1 MHERLEGKGKKKM
14 TRESKKYNKS
24 IGVGSLLA
32 GGALCVLAGASI
44 GSAIENYPAAGR
56 TVPVAASADAVRNL
70 PNFAELAKRLGPS
83 VVNVSTTQVRRMAQG
98 APAPFDQGD
107 PRNDL
112 LERFFGGRIPRGA
125 QPGPQPRQGGM
136 GSGFIIDNNGTILTN
151 YHVVGNAQKINV
163 TLSDGKSYEA
173 KVIGTDQ
180 KTDIAVIKIDA
191 GRDLPA
197 AALGDSDR
205 LEVGEWV
212 IAIGNPFGLDHTVTS
227 GIVSAKGRQIGAGP
241 YDNFIQTDASI
252 NPGNSGGP
260 LLNLR
265 GEVVGINTAIFS
277 QSGGNIGIGFAIP
290 TNSVKDLLPQLRDK
304 GRVVRGYL
312 GTTVQK
318 ITPEIADSLGL
329 KQGGGALVADVLKGG
344 PAEKAG
350 LKAGDVIVEFDKKEI
365 KDSSDL
371 PAAVARVA
379 PGTSVQLKVTRDGK
393 QISLPITVGEL
404 KDNEVVASSGQES
417 DLGLTVQPLT
427 PDMAQ
432 SLGLERAEGLVVASV
447 KPGSAA
453 DEAGLRSGDVI
464 TQVNRRPVKNLADYN
479 REISRTEKSKSVL
492 FLVRRGES
500 SVFLALKR

>member
-1 MHERLEGKGKKKM
+1 MVGRLTNYKK
-14 TRESKKYNKS
+14 TIS
-24 IGVGSLLA
+24 IASLLA
-32 GGALCVLAGASI
+32 GSTFCVLAGVGI
-44 GSAIENYPAAGR
+44 GAGIENHPSADR
-56 TVPVAASADAVRNL
+56 TIPVAGSTEAVRGL
-70 PNFAELAKRLGPS
+70 PNFADLAKRVGPS
-83 VVNVSTTQVRRMAQG
+83 VVNVSTTQIRKMAQDM
-98 APAPFDQGD
+98 PSPFDQGD

-112 LERFFGGRIPRGA
+112 LERFFGGRIPRG
-125 QPGPQPRQGGM
+125 PQRQNGV
-136 GSGFIIDNNGTILTN
+136 GSGFIIDHNGTILTN
-151 YHVVGNAQKINV
+151 YHVVNNAQKVSV
-163 TLSDGKSYEA
+163 TLSDGKSYDA
-173 KVIGTDQ
+173 KVIGKDE

-197 AALGDSDR
+197 VTLGDSDR

-212 IAIGNPFGLDHTVTS
+212 MAIGNPFGLDHTVTS

-290 TNSVKDLLPQLRDK
+290 TNSVKDLLPQLKDK

-329 KQGGGALVADVLKGG
+329 KQNAGALVADVVKGG

-350 LKAGDVIVEFDKKEI
+350 VKAGDIIVEFDRKEI

-371 PAAVARVA
+371 PAAVARLA
-379 PGTSVQLKVTRDGK
+379 PGTAAQLKIVREGK
-393 QISLPITVGEL
+393 QISLPITVGEM
-404 KDNEVVASSGQES
+404 KDSEVVASAGQES
-417 DLGLTVQPLT
+417 ELGLTVQPVT
-427 PDMAQ
+427 PDIAQ

-479 REISRTEKSKSVL
+479 REISRNEKSKSVL

>member
-1 MHERLEGKGKKKM
+1 M
-14 TRESKKYNKS
+14 TREGKPYNKT
-24 IGVGSLLA
+24 IGVGSLIA

-56 TVPVAASADAVRNL
+56 AVPVAASADAIRSL
-70 PNFAELAKRLGPS
+70 PNFVELAKRVGPS

-98 APAPFDQGD
+98 APAPFGQGD

-112 LERFFGGRIPRGA
+112 LERFFGGRIPRGP
-125 QPGPQPRQGGM
+125 QPGPPPRQGGV

-163 TLSDGKSYEA
+163 TLADGKSYEA

-197 AALGDSDR
+197 VGLGDSDR

-212 IAIGNPFGLDHTVTS
+212 IAIGNPFGLDNTVTS

-290 TNSVKDLLPQLRDK
+290 TNSVKDLLPQLKDK

-318 ITPEIADSLGL
+318 ITPEIAESLSL
-329 KQGGGALVADVLKGG
+329 KQTTGALVADVVKGG

-350 LKAGDVIVEFDKKEI
+350 IKPGDIIVEFDKKEI

-371 PAAVARVA
+371 PSVVARVT
-379 PGTSVQLKVTRDGK
+379 PGTAVQLKVLREGK
-393 QISLPITVGEL
+393 QLSLPITVGEL
-404 KDNEVVASSGQES
+404 EDNEVVASTGQES
-417 DLGLTVQPLT
+417 ELGLTVQPLT

>member
-1 MHERLEGKGKKKM
+1 MFEKLTRTKKNVSV
-14 TRESKKYNKS
+14 TSLV
-24 IGVGSLLA
+24 VGSVVA
-32 GGALCVLAGASI
+32 VLAGATVTGAI
-44 GSAIENYPAAGR
+44 DNNYGSKNS
-56 TVPVAASADAVRNL
+56 TLLVAAAADPIRSL
-70 PNFAELAKRLGPS
+70 PNFTELAKRVGPS
-83 VVNVSTTQVRRMAQG
+83 VVNVSTTQVRRPAQG
-98 APAPFDQGD
+98 QPSPFGPGD
-107 PRNDL
+107 PRNEL
-112 LERFFGGRIPRGA
+112 LERFFGGRIPRG
-125 QPGPQPRQGGM
+125 PQRQNGV
-136 GSGFIIDNNGTILTN
+136 GSGFIIDANGTILTN
-151 YHVVGNAQKINV
+151 YHVVGEAEKISV
-163 TLSDGKSYEA
+163 TLSDGKHFDA
-173 KVIGTDQ
+173 KVIGKDQ

-197 AALGDSDR
+197 VTLGDSDG

-212 IAIGNPFGLDHTVTS
+212 IAIGNPFGLDHTITS

-277 QSGGNIGIGFAIP
+277 QTGGNIGIGFAIP

-329 KQGGGALVADVLKGG
+329 KQREGALVADVVQGG

-379 PGTSVQLKVTRDGK
+379 PGTSVQLRIARDGK

-404 KDNEVVASSGQES
+404 KDNEVAAPAGQEGE
-417 DLGLTVQPLT
+417 LGLAVQPLT
-427 PDMAQ
+427 PEMAQ

-479 REISRTEKSKSVL
+479 REISRSEKGKSML

>member
-1 MHERLEGKGKKKM
+1 MTER
-14 TRESKKYNKS
+14 SKQDRKS
-24 IGVGSLLA
+24 MRIGALLA
-32 GGALCVLAGASI
+32 GGAFCLLAGVGMGDALD
-44 GSAIENYPAAGR
+44 NHPATGR
-56 TVPVAASADAVRNL
+56 TVPVAASADAVRSL
-70 PNFAELAKRLGPS
+70 PNFTELAKRVGPS
-83 VVNVSTTQVRRMAQG
+83 VVNVSTTQTRRMTQG
-98 APAPFDQGD
+98 APSPFGQGD

-112 LERFFGGRIPRGA
+112 LERFFGGPMPRGQ
-125 QPGPQPRQGGM
+125 QPGPRQGI
-136 GSGFIIDNNGTILTN
+136 GSGFIIESNGTILTN
-151 YHVVGNAQKINV
+151 HHVVGNTQKINV
-163 TLSDGKSYEA
+163 TLSDGKSYDA
-173 KVIGTDQ
+173 KVIGADP

-191 GRDLPA
+191 GRSLPA
-197 AALGDSDR
+197 VSLGDSDR

-212 IAIGNPFGLDHTVTS
+212 VAIGNPFGLDHTVTS
-227 GIVSAKGRQIGAGP
+227 GIVSAKGRQLGAGP
-241 YDNFIQTDASI
+241 YDDFIQTDASI

-260 LLNLR
+260 LLNLQ

-329 KQGGGALVADVLKGG
+329 ERRGGALVADVVAGG

-350 LKAGDVIVEFDKKEI
+350 LKPGDVIVEFNKKEI

-371 PAAVARVA
+371 PAAVARVS
-379 PGTSVQLKVTRDGK
+379 PGTSAQLKIARDGK

-404 KDNEVVASSGQES
+404 KDNELAAAADEEGEF
-417 DLGLTVQPLT
+417 GLAVQPLT
-427 PDMAQ
+427 PEMAQ

-453 DEAGLRSGDVI
+453 DATGLRAGDVI
-464 TQVNRRPVKNLADYN
+464 TQVNRRPVKNLADYK
-479 REISRTEKSKSVL
+479 REISRAEKGKPVL

>member
-1 MHERLEGKGKKKM
+1 MH
-14 TRESKKYNKS
+14 SKKSFNVS
-24 IGVGSLLA
+24 SLAVGS
-32 GGALCVLAGASI
+32 ALCVLAGAGI
-44 GSAIENYPAAGR
+44 GSAIENNHAAGR
-56 TVPVAASADAVRNL
+56 AVPVAAASPEASRNL
-70 PNFAELAKRLGPS
+70 PNFAELAKRVGPS

-98 APAPFDQGD
+98 APSPFGPGD

-112 LERFFGGRIPRGA
+112 LERFFGGRIPRA
-125 QPGPQPRQGGM
+125 PQPRQNGV
-136 GSGFIIDNNGTILTN
+136 GSGFIIDSDGTVLTN
-151 YHVVGNAQKINV
+151 YHVVGEAEKISV
-163 TLSDGKSYEA
+163 TLSDGKRYDA
-173 KVIGTDQ
+173 KVIGKDQ
-180 KTDIAVIKIDA
+180 KTDIAVVKIDA

-197 AALGDSDR
+197 VTLGDSDR

-212 IAIGNPFGLDHTVTS
+212 VAIGNPFGLDHTVTS

-260 LLNLR
+260 LINLR

-290 TNSVKDLLPQLRDK
+290 TNSVKDLLPQLKDK

-318 ITPEIADSLGL
+318 ITPEIANSLGV
-329 KQGGGALVADVLKGG
+329 KESGGALVADVVKGS

-350 LKAGDVIVEFDKKEI
+350 IKTGDVIIEFDRKEI

-371 PAAVARVA
+371 PPVVARVK
-379 PGTSVQLKVTRDGK
+379 PGTTVQLKVLREGK
-393 QISLPITVGEL
+393 QVSLPLTVGEL
-404 KDNEVVASSGQES
+404 KDNEIVASSP
-417 DLGLTVQPLT
+417 DNDMGLTVQPVT
-427 PDMAQ
+427 PDIAQ

-453 DEAGLRSGDVI
+453 EEAGLRSGDVI
-464 TQVNRRPVKNLADYN
+464 TQINRRPVKSLAEYN
-479 REISRTEKSKSVL
+479 REIARNEKGKAVL
-492 FLVRRGES
+492 FLVRRGQS
-500 SVFLALKR
+500 SLFLALKP

>member
-1 MHERLEGKGKKKM
+1 MLRDLIRRNRFRL
-14 TRESKKYNKS
+14 SS
-24 IGVGSLLA
+24 LVVGGAFCLLA
-32 GGALCVLAGASI
+32 GAGI
-44 GSAIENYPAAGR
+44 GGAIENYQAGGQAVPAA
-56 TVPVAASADAVRNL
+56 AAEASRGL
-70 PNFAELAKRLGPS
+70 PNFADLAKRVGPS
-83 VVNVSTTQVRRMAQG
+83 VVNVSTTQMRKLAQDV
-98 APAPFDQGD
+98 PSPFGPGD

-112 LERFFGGRIPRGA
+112 LERFFGGRIPRG
-125 QPGPQPRQGGM
+125 PQRQTGV
-136 GSGFIIDNNGTILTN
+136 GSGFIIDSNGTILTN
-151 YHVVGNAQKINV
+151 YHVVGDAEKISV
-163 TLSDGKSYEA
+163 TLSDGRRHDA
-173 KVIGTDQ
+173 KVIGKDQ

-197 AALGDSDR
+197 VTLGDSDR

-212 IAIGNPFGLDHTVTS
+212 VAIGNPFGLDHTVTS

-290 TNSVKDLLPQLRDK
+290 TNSVKDLLPQLKDK

-318 ITPEIADSLGL
+318 ITPEIAESLSL
-329 KQGGGALVADVLKGG
+329 KQTTGALVADVVKGG

-350 LKAGDVIVEFDKKEI
+350 VKAGDIIVEFDKREI

-371 PAAVARVA
+371 PSAVARIT
-379 PGTSVQLKVTRDGK
+379 PGTAVQLKILREGK

-404 KDNEVVASSGQES
+404 KDKEVVASSGQEG
-417 DLGLTVQPLT
+417 DLGLTVQPVT
-427 PDMAQ
+427 PDIAQ

-447 KPGSAA
+447 QPGSAA
-453 DEAGLRSGDVI
+453 DEAGLRAGDVI
-464 TQVNRRPVKNLADYN
+464 TQVDRRPVKNLAEYN
-479 REISRTEKSKSVL
+479 REISRTAKNKSVL